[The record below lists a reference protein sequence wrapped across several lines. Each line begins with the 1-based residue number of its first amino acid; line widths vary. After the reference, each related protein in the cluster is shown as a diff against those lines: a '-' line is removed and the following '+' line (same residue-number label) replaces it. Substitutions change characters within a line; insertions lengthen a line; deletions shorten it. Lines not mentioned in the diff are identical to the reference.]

1 MATYSSY
8 RKITSENI
16 TDGSIVDSHF
26 SPGDPAVY
34 GVKWFFGQPCACST
48 GCCCLW
54 TVPTRV
60 KRLHI
65 EMWGAG
71 GGGHG
76 SCSCNR
82 CQHFKGA
89 GGGYYNSKTITVS
102 PGWTYTVC
110 ASGAGNCCR
119 TECVGCNGCSS
130 YVNGCNLSNFCAL
143 GGIPGCANDSWSTK
157 CNSEWNCCVGPTG
170 NGGDFGFGTPS
181 PAFNGAEFIYD
192 RGHCHCYNYAGF
204 SGSAPLIGTFVGQS
218 IRECWVRCGCWTVP
232 YGHGGQ
238 GSYTTYCGSCCGQGG
253 MGGAGLVR
261 ITYF

>member
-110 ASGAGNCCR
+110 ASGD
-119 TECVGCNGCSS
+119 EVK
-130 YVNGCNLSNFCAL
+130 LKIL
-143 GGIPGCANDSWSTK
+143 DP
-157 CNSEWNCCVGPTG
+157 
-170 NGGDFGFGTPS
+170 
-181 PAFNGAEFIYD
+181 
-192 RGHCHCYNYAGF
+192 
-204 SGSAPLIGTFVGQS
+204 GTFS
-218 IRECWVRCGCWTVP
+218 WWDAKT
-232 YGHGGQ
+232 GGTQ
-238 GSYTTYCGSCCGQGG
+238 LGTLDSLYAKITQTTPFYVQKT
-253 MGGAGLVR
+253 GGAVQYDLGLKLC
-261 ITYF
+261 IFY